1 MYVDNMLNS
10 NNNKIILSSLRKLFV
25 MNSFLS
31 TLYLKNNLNF
41 WFKSNGLFRYSLI
54 PTPNNNKKLIN

>member
-1 MYVDNMLNS
+1 MLNN
-10 NNNKIILSSLRKLFV
+10 NNNKIILSGLGKLFV

-41 WFKSNGLFRYSLI
+41 WFKNNGLFRYSLI
-54 PTPNNNKKLIN
+54 PTPNNSKKLIN